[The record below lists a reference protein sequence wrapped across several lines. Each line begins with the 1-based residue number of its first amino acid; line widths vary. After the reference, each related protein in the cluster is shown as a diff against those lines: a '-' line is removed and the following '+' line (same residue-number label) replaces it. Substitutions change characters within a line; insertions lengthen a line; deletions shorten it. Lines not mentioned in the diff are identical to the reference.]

1 MNVPYTQWRSLLKR
15 SSKYTY
21 LRSVFMD
28 LSFENIISEG
38 VPLRDDKVF
47 AVEAMLRCCY
57 SFDASRGT
65 TENFAY
71 GVHCER
77 GQRSR

>member
-1 MNVPYTQWRSLLKR
+1 
-15 SSKYTY
+15 
-21 LRSVFMD
+21 MD